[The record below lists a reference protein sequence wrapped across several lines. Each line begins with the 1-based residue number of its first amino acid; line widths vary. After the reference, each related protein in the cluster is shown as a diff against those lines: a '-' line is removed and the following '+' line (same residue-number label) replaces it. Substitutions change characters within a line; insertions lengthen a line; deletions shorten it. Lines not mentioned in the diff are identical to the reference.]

1 MKEIEYLFAICAHD
15 TQHSSKAK
23 YCPFFIEESC
33 LRITQKMVVSR
44 CARSRDLWQIQMLA
58 AEIGRDNVIARSCI
72 SSRMHNN
79 VPRRR
84 RVEIPVN
91 DSVNFDLAE
100 IYIS

>member
-1 MKEIEYLFAICAHD
+1 
-15 TQHSSKAK
+15 
-23 YCPFFIEESC
+23 
-33 LRITQKMVVSR
+33 
-44 CARSRDLWQIQMLA
+44 MLA
-58 AEIGRDNVIARSCI
+58 AKIGRDNVIARSCI

-79 VPRRR
+79 VLRRH